1 MDKEPGRLW
10 PIGLQSQTRLKPL
23 NTAHSTHSNKSGKIR
38 IKVTESIQCE
48 FTTNPSQL
56 QEE

>member
-1 MDKEPGRLW
+1 MDKEPGRPW
-10 PIGLQSQTRLKPL
+10 SIGLQSRTRLKPL
-23 NTAHSTHSNKSGKIR
+23 NTAQSTHSNKSGKIR
-38 IKVTESIQCE
+38 IEVTEPIQCE